1 MEQVGLTNEAIIL
14 KVSQNEELKMKS
26 LNGACLFAY
35 EVYLILPAN
44 NELEDPKSLPDIQR
58 SIRKSKYLIFLSIVP
73 SLTIH
78 FFFTKEDYLLFIHF
92 VNGLTATDRQIK
104 IVEEPDLDS
113 KKLQDLSLQNSGSNV
128 SLSNSTKLE
137 ERPNDNGSSC
147 EDSRNNMNFSSSIA
161 SKKRNQ
167 EVSRK
172 GNGMGVSG
180 WKSQFCMNGIT
191 FCFKVGTLLR
201 ATGMFSHIKRLYC

>member
-58 SIRKSKYLIFLSIVP
+58 SIRKRKYLIFLSIVP

-78 FFFTKEDYLLFIHF
+78 FLP
-92 VNGLTATDRQIK
+92 RK
-104 IVEEPDLDS
+104 IIFCLSILSMDLQLPIG
-113 KKLQDLSLQNSGSNV
+113 K
-128 SLSNSTKLE
+128 
-137 ERPNDNGSSC
+137 
-147 EDSRNNMNFSSSIA
+147 
-161 SKKRNQ
+161 
-167 EVSRK
+167 
-172 GNGMGVSG
+172 
-180 WKSQFCMNGIT
+180 
-191 FCFKVGTLLR
+191 
-201 ATGMFSHIKRLYC
+201 

>member
-1 MEQVGLTNEAIIL
+1 MSWKIQNLYLTFKDQLE
-14 KVSQNEELKMKS
+14 KVS
-26 LNGACLFAY
+26 
-35 EVYLILPAN
+35 ILYSSV
-44 NELEDPKSLPDIQR
+44 LCHLLR
-58 SIRKSKYLIFLSIVP
+58 FIFYCTSA
-73 SLTIH
+73 
-78 FFFTKEDYLLFIHF
+78 DYILFIYF

-128 SLSNSTKLE
+128 SLSNSKKLE

>member
-1 MEQVGLTNEAIIL
+1 MSWKIQNLYLTFKDQLENVSIL
-14 KVSQNEELKMKS
+14 YSSVLCH
-26 LNGACLFAY
+26 LLRFTFCL
-35 EVYLILPAN
+35 
-44 NELEDPKSLPDIQR
+44 
-58 SIRKSKYLIFLSIVP
+58 
-73 SLTIH
+73 
-78 FFFTKEDYLLFIHF
+78 FTKEDYLLFIHF

-128 SLSNSTKLE
+128 SLSNSKKLE

>member
-1 MEQVGLTNEAIIL
+1 MII
-14 KVSQNEELKMKS
+14 N
-26 LNGACLFAY
+26 A
-35 EVYLILPAN
+35 
-44 NELEDPKSLPDIQR
+44 
-58 SIRKSKYLIFLSIVP
+58 
-73 SLTIH
+73 
-78 FFFTKEDYLLFIHF
+78 
-92 VNGLTATDRQIK
+92 LTATDRQIK

-113 KKLQDLSLQNSGSNV
+113 EKLQDLSLQNSGSYV
-128 SLSNSTKLE
+128 SLTNTKKLE
-137 ERPNDNGSSC
+137 ESPNDNGSSC

-201 ATGMFSHIKRLYC
+201 ATGMFFAY